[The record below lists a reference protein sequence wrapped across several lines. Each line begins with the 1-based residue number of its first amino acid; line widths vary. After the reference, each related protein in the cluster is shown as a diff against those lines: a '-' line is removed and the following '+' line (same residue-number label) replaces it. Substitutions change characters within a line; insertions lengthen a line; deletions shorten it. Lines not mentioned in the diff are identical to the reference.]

1 MADWKDTCNLPRTA
15 FSMKANLQTTEP
27 ETVARWDAMDLYG
40 KIRGAR
46 KGAPKYLLHD
56 GPPYANGE
64 IHMGH
69 ALNKILK
76 DLVVK
81 SHNMLGFDA
90 PYIPGWDCHGLPI
103 ELKVDRELGPKKR
116 EMSTADFRRACRAYA
131 EKYVDIQRRDFKR
144 LGILGTWDNPYKTLR
159 FEYQAAIVRALG
171 KFVEQDMVYK
181 GKKPVHWC
189 THCRTALAEAEV
201 EYEPHTSPSI
211 YVEFP
216 MAEASAHVWRAGV
229 LTPAAATAKA
239 GALKTMPVSVLIWT
253 TTPWTIPNNMG
264 IAFHPDFEYGAY
276 EIDGKAVIIAKGLA
290 ETVAQKTGKSF
301 DKLLATFEGKQMD
314 RLVFRHPLY
323 SRDSLGVLADYVTL
337 DAGTGAV
344 HTAPGHGSDD
354 YKTGVKY
361 GLEIYAPID
370 PGGHYNDSVE
380 MFAGLKVW
388 DANPK
393 VEAALKE
400 RGHLWGREDF
410 EHSYPHCWRCHN
422 PVIFLATSQWFIAME
437 AKDFRERALKSIDET
452 RFIPDWGKARIH
464 GMIANRPDWCISRQ
478 RVWGVPIPA
487 MDCTKCGT
495 PVLTKE
501 LVEKAASVFDIYGAD
516 SWYERPI
523 EEFIPG
529 GMTCASCG
537 GADFEREGNILDV
550 WFDSGSSHEA
560 VLPFREDHHW
570 PADIYLEGSDQHRGW
585 FHSSLLVGVGTRGRA
600 PFNQVLTH
608 GFVMDENGR
617 KMSKSIG
624 NTTAP
629 QDVIK
634 QSGSE
639 VLRLWVSMV
648 DYRYDI
654 NIGKEVLSR
663 AVESYRKFRNV
674 IRVLVANLYDFDPQ
688 DDAVQKAKM
697 IEIDRWVLAKYAE
710 AAEKIVK
717 AYEDY
722 DYPAIFQ
729 AANQFI
735 TVDLSA
741 FYVDVTK
748 DRMYTYGAKSD
759 ARRSGQTAMYTIV
772 DGLARLLAPILSV
785 TMDELWRMLPGK
797 REESVH
803 MALFPKDL
811 DQWKDAALLERWAL
825 LATVRNQVN
834 LQLEEKR
841 KDKTIAANLSAR
853 VVINTEGDS
862 AMLLN
867 DYRDFLPTL
876 FGVSEVELKPQT
888 PSPKPSDG
896 VSVLVERAGGTKC
909 ERCWRY
915 VDAVSADGDRAG
927 LCSRCVEA
935 LAEPVSL

>member
-40 KIRGAR
+40 KIRAAR
-46 KGAPKYLLHD
+46 KGATSYLLHD

-103 ELKVDRELGPKKR
+103 ELKVDRELGPKKKQ
-116 EMSTADFRRACRAYA
+116 MSTADFRRACRAYA
-131 EKYVDIQRRDFKR
+131 EKFVDVQRKDFKR
-144 LGILGTWDNPYKTLR
+144 LGILGTWDDPYKTLK
-159 FEYQAAIVRALG
+159 FEYQASIVRALG
-171 KFVEQDMVYK
+171 KFVDQDMVYK

-201 EYEPHTSPSI
+201 EYEQHVSPSV

-216 MAEASAHVWRAGV
+216 MKDKDA
-229 LTPAAATAKA
+229 
-239 GALKTMPVSVLIWT
+239 SVLIWT
-253 TTPWTIPNNMG
+253 TTPWTIPNNLA
-264 IAFHPDFEYGAY
+264 IAFHPDFEYGMY
-276 EIDGKAVIIAKGLA
+276 DVDGKHVIVAKELA
-290 ETVAQKTGKSF
+290 ETIGKKIGKSF
-301 DKLLATFEGKQMD
+301 DKLLESFPGTAME
-314 RLVFRHPLY
+314 RVVFRHPLY
-323 SRDSLGVLADYVTL
+323 DRDSLGVLGDYVTL

-344 HTAPGHGSDD
+344 HTAPGHGADD
-354 YKTGVKY
+354 YKTGVRY
-361 GLEIYAPID
+361 GLEIYAPLD
-370 PGGHYNDSVE
+370 AGGHYNESVE
-380 MFAGLKVW
+380 LFAGLKVW

-400 RGHLWGREDF
+400 RGRLWYREDF
-410 EHSYPHCWRCHN
+410 EHQYPHCWRCHN
-422 PVIFLATSQWFIAME
+422 PVIFMATSQWFIAMD
-437 AKDFRERALKSIDET
+437 AKHFRERALKAIKDT
-452 RFIPDWGKARIH
+452 RWIPSWGEARIE

-478 RVWGVPIPA
+478 RAWGVPIPA

-495 PVLTKE
+495 AVLTKQ
-501 LVEKAASVFDIYGAD
+501 LVDKAASVFDVYGAD
-516 SWYERPI
+516 AWYERPI
-523 EEFIPG
+523 EEFVPA
-529 GMTCASCG
+529 GMTCAECG
-537 GADFEREGNILDV
+537 GTEFEREFNILDV

-585 FHSSLLVGVGTRGRA
+585 FHSSLLVGIGTRGRA

-608 GFVMDENGR
+608 GFVMDEQGR
-617 KMSKSIG
+617 KMSKSLG

-634 QSGSE
+634 QSGAE

-654 NIGKEVLSR
+654 NIGKEVLTR
-663 AVESYRKFRNV
+663 TVESYRKIRNV
-674 IRVLVANLYDFDPQ
+674 IRVLVANLYDFDPK
-688 DDAVQKAKM
+688 DDVVPKAKM
-697 IEIDRWVLAKYAE
+697 QEIDRWVLAKYAD
-710 AAEKIVK
+710 AAAKIVK

-722 DYPAIFQ
+722 DYPGIFQ
-729 AANQFI
+729 AANHLI

-748 DRMYTYGAKSD
+748 DRMYTFGAKSE
-759 ARRSGQTAMYTIV
+759 ARRSGQTAMFIIV
-772 DGLARLLAPILSV
+772 DGLARLLAPVLSV
-785 TMDELWRMLPGK
+785 TMDELWRLLPGQ

-803 MALFPKDL
+803 MALFPRDL
-811 DQWKDAALLERWAL
+811 DQWKDPSL
-825 LATVRNQVN
+825 LADWAVLTKLRDDVN
-834 LQLEEKR
+834 LALEARRKEKLI
-841 KDKTIAANLSAR
+841 TSNLSAR
-853 VVINTEGDS
+853 VRIGGPAEEVRAWQKHG
-862 AMLLN
+862 
-867 DYRDFLPTL
+867 DFLPTL
-876 FGVSEVELKPQT
+876 LGVSDVQLYVSEHAALEIHVEHA
-888 PSPKPSDG
+888 SG
-896 VSVLVERAGGTKC
+896 EKC
-909 ERCWRY
+909 ARCWRY
-915 VDAVSADGDRAG
+915 VPAVSAEPDRTG
-927 LCSRCVEA
+927 LCPRCVDA

>member
-1 MADWKDTCNLPRTA
+1 MADWKDTCNLPRTP

-27 ETVARWDAMDLYG
+27 EAVARWDAMDLYG
-40 KIRGAR
+40 KIRAAR

-103 ELKVDRELGPKKR
+103 ELKVDRELGPKKKQ
-116 EMSTADFRRACRAYA
+116 MTTADFRRACRAYA

-144 LGILGTWDNPYKTLR
+144 LGVIGTWDDPYKTLK

-216 MAEASAHVWRAGV
+216 LSENSKDELAKRVPALAG
-229 LTPAAATAKA
+229 KD
-239 GALKTMPVSVLIWT
+239 VSVLIWT
-253 TTPWTIPNNMG
+253 TTPWTIPNNLAV
-264 IAFHPDFEYGAY
+264 AFHPTFEYGAY
-276 EIDGKAVIIAKGLA
+276 DIDGKAVIIAKDLA
-290 ETVAQKTGKSF
+290 ETVGKKVGKSF
-301 DKLLATFEGKQMD
+301 DRLLATFEGSAME

-323 SRDSLGVLADYVTL
+323 DRDSLGVLADYVTL

-344 HTAPGHGSDD
+344 HTAPGHGADD
-354 YKTGVKY
+354 YKTGVRY
-361 GLEIYAPID
+361 GLEIYAPLD
-370 PGGHYNDSVE
+370 AGGRYNDSVE
-380 MFAGLKVW
+380 LFAGLKVW
-388 DANPK
+388 DANPR

-400 RGHLWGREDF
+400 RGRLWHREDF
-410 EHSYPHCWRCHN
+410 DHQYPHCWRCHN
-422 PVIFLATSQWFIAME
+422 PVIFLATSQWFISME
-437 AKDFRERALKSIDET
+437 ATDLRQRALQSIEAT

-487 MDCTKCGT
+487 LDCTKCGT
-495 PVLTKE
+495 PVLTKA
-501 LVEKAASVFDIYGAD
+501 LVDKAASVFDVYGAD
-516 SWYERPI
+516 AWYERPV
-523 EEFIPG
+523 EEFIPS
-529 GMTCASCG
+529 GMACAECG
-537 GADFEREGNILDV
+537 GTEFEREGNILDV

-617 KMSKSIG
+617 KMSKSLG

-654 NIGKEVLSR
+654 NIGKEALAR
-663 AVESYRKFRNV
+663 AIESYRKIRNV
-674 IRVLVANLYDFDPQ
+674 IRVLVANLFDFDPK
-688 DDAVQKAKM
+688 DDCLPKARM
-697 IEIDRWVLAKYAE
+697 LEIDRWALAKYAD
-710 AAEKIVK
+710 AADRIVK
-717 AYEDY
+717 AYEEY

-729 AANQFI
+729 AANHLI

-748 DRMYTYGAKSD
+748 DRMYTFGAKSE
-759 ARRSGQTAMYTIV
+759 ARRSGQTAMFTIV
-772 DGLARLLAPILSV
+772 DGLARLLAPVLSV
-785 TMDELWRMLPGK
+785 TMDELWRLLPGE

-803 MALFPKDL
+803 MALFPREL
-811 DQWKDAALLERWAL
+811 EQWKDAALLERWSAL
-825 LATVRNQVN
+825 AAVRDQVN

-841 KDKTIAANLSAR
+841 KDKTITANLSAR
-853 VVINTEGDS
+853 VTVDAAAET
-862 AMLLN
+862 AALLSE
-867 DYRDFLPTL
+867 YRDFLPTL
-876 FGVSEVELKPQT
+876 FGVSEVDLKTSGPQDLKT
-888 PSPKPSDG
+888 TAVAVD
-896 VSVLVERAGGTKC
+896 RATGTKC

-915 VDAVSADGDRAG
+915 VPEVSVEPERQG

>member
-1 MADWKDTCNLPRTA
+1 
-15 FSMKANLQTTEP
+15 MKANLQTTEP

-40 KIRGAR
+40 KIRRAR
-46 KGAPKYLLHD
+46 SGAPKYLLHD

-103 ELKVDRELGPKKR
+103 ELKVDRELGAKKKQ
-116 EMSTADFRRACRAYA
+116 MSTADFRRACRAYA
-131 EKYVDIQRRDFKR
+131 EKYVDVQRRDFKR
-144 LGILGTWDNPYKTLR
+144 LGILGTWDDPYKTLK

-216 MAEASAHVWRAGV
+216 LSDASRDEIAARV
-229 LTPAAATAKA
+229 PALANQTVA
-239 GALKTMPVSVLIWT
+239 VLIWT
-253 TTPWTIPNNMG
+253 TTPWTIPNNLAL
-264 IAFHPDFEYGAY
+264 AFHPALEYGAY
-276 EIDGKAVIIAKGLA
+276 DIDGKAVIVARDLA
-290 ETVAQKTGKSF
+290 NAVGEKVGKSF
-301 DKLLATFEGKQMD
+301 DRLLATFDGRTME

-323 SRDSLGVLADYVTL
+323 ARDSLGVLGEYVTL

-344 HTAPGHGSDD
+344 HTAPGHGADD
-354 YKTGVKY
+354 YKTGVRY
-361 GLEIYAPID
+361 GLEIYAPLNA
-370 PGGHYNDSVE
+370 GGHYTESVDL
-380 MFAGLKVW
+380 FAGLRVW
-388 DANPK
+388 EANPK

-400 RGHLWGREDF
+400 RGRLWHREDF
-410 EHSYPHCWRCHN
+410 EHQYPHCWRCHH
-422 PVIFLATSQWFIAME
+422 PVIFMATSQWFIAMD
-437 AKDFRERALKSIDET
+437 AKDLRRRALKAITDT
-452 RFIPDWGKARIH
+452 RWIPAWGQARIE

-478 RVWGVPIPA
+478 RAWGVPIPA
-487 MDCTKCGT
+487 MDCTRCGT
-495 PVLTKE
+495 AVLTKA
-501 LVEKAASVFDIYGAD
+501 LVDQAAQVFDIYGAD
-516 SWYERPI
+516 AWYERPV
-523 EEFIPG
+523 EEFVPA
-529 GMTCASCG
+529 GMTCAACG
-537 GADFEREGNILDV
+537 GSEFEREFNILDV

-585 FHSSLLVGVGTRGRA
+585 FHSSLLVGIGTRGRA

-608 GFVMDENGR
+608 GFVMDEQGR
-617 KMSKSIG
+617 KMSKSLG

-639 VLRLWVSMV
+639 ILRLWVSMV

-654 NIGKEVLSR
+654 NIGQEVLTR
-663 AVESYRKFRNV
+663 TVESYRKIRNV

-688 DDAVQKAKM
+688 DDRVPRARLL
-697 IEIDRWVLAKYAE
+697 EIDRWALAKYAD
-710 AAEKIVK
+710 AAERIVR

-729 AANQFI
+729 AANHLI

-748 DRMYTYGAKSD
+748 DRMYTFGAKSE
-759 ARRSGQTAMYTIV
+759 ARRSGQTAMFIIV
-772 DGLARLLAPILSV
+772 EGLARLLAPVLSV
-785 TMDELWRMLPGK
+785 TMDELWRLLPGQ

-803 MALFPKDL
+803 MALFPRDL
-811 DQWKDAALLERWAL
+811 AQWKDAALLERWTAL
-825 LATVRNQVN
+825 ASVRDQVN

-841 KDKTIAANLSAR
+841 KDKTIAANLSAH
-853 VVINTEGDS
+853 VVIEAEGDT
-862 AMLLN
+862 AELLRE
-867 DYRDFLPTL
+867 YHDFLPAL
-876 FGVSEVELKPQT
+876 FGVSSVELKPQAA
-888 PSPKPSDG
+888 SRKPDDG
-896 VSVLVERAGGTKC
+896 PQVVVERAGGTKC
-909 ERCWRY
+909 DRCWRY
-915 VDAVSADGDRAG
+915 VPSVSAEPDRTG
-927 LCSRCVEA
+927 LCQRCVEA

>member
-1 MADWKDTCNLPRTA
+1 MPPDKECIPSQYNKWIPMADWKDTCNLPRTA
-15 FSMKANLQTTEP
+15 FSMKANLQATEP
-27 ETVARWDAMDLYG
+27 ETVARWEAMDLYG
-40 KIRGAR
+40 KIRAAR

-90 PYIPGWDCHGLPI
+90 PYVPGWDCHGLPI
-103 ELKVDRELGPKKR
+103 ELKVDRELGPKKKQ
-116 EMSTADFRRACRAYA
+116 MSIADFRRACRAYA

-144 LGILGTWDNPYKTLR
+144 LGVLGTWDDPYKTLK

-216 MAEASAHVWRAGV
+216 MKDGDA
-229 LTPAAATAKA
+229 
-239 GALKTMPVSVLIWT
+239 SVLIWT
-253 TTPWTIPNNMG
+253 TTPWTIPNNLAV
-264 IAFHPDFEYGAY
+264 AFHPDFEYGLY
-276 EIDGKAVIIAKGLA
+276 DVDGKRVIVAKELA
-290 ETVAQKTGKSF
+290 ETIGKKIGKSF
-301 DKLLATFEGKQMD
+301 DRLLRSFPGKEME
-314 RLVFRHPLY
+314 RVVFRHPLY
-323 SRDSLGVLADYVTL
+323 DRDSLGVLGDYVTL
-337 DAGTGAV
+337 DAGTGVV
-344 HTAPGHGSDD
+344 HTAPGHGADD
-354 YKTGVKY
+354 YKTGVRY
-361 GLEIYAPID
+361 GLDIYAPLD
-370 PGGHYNDSVE
+370 AGGHYNDSVE
-380 MFAGLKVW
+380 LFAGLKVW

-400 RGHLWGREDF
+400 RGRLWYREDF
-410 EHSYPHCWRCHN
+410 DHSYPHCWRCHN
-422 PVIFLATSQWFIAME
+422 PVIFMATSQWFIAMD
-437 AKDFRERALKSIDET
+437 AKDFRQRALESIKQT
-452 RFIPDWGKARIH
+452 RWIPEWGQARIE

-478 RVWGVPIPA
+478 RAWGVPIPA
-487 MDCTKCGT
+487 MDCTRCGT
-495 PVLTKE
+495 AVLTRE
-501 LVEKAASVFDIYGAD
+501 LIEKAAKVFDVYGAD
-516 SWYERPI
+516 AWYERPI
-523 EEFIPG
+523 EEFVPE
-529 GMTCASCG
+529 GMTCESCG
-537 GADFEREGNILDV
+537 STEFEREFNILDV

-560 VLPFREDHHW
+560 VLPFRDDHHW

-585 FHSSLLVGVGTRGRA
+585 FHSSLLVGIGTRGRA

-608 GFVMDENGR
+608 GFVMDEHGR

-624 NTTAP
+624 NTVAP

-634 QSGSE
+634 QSGAE
-639 VLRLWVSMV
+639 ILRLWVSMV

-654 NIGKEVLSR
+654 NLGKEVLAR
-663 AVESYRKFRNV
+663 TVESYRKIRNV
-674 IRVLVANLYDFDPQ
+674 IRVLHANLYDFDP
-688 DDAVQKAKM
+688 KADTVAKARLL
-697 IEIDRWVLAKYAE
+697 EIDRWALARYAD

-729 AANQFI
+729 VANQLI

-748 DRMYTYGAKSD
+748 DRMYTLGANSE
-759 ARRSGQTAMYTIV
+759 ARRSGQTAMFIIV
-772 DGLARLLAPILSV
+772 EGLARLLAPVLSV
-785 TMDELWRMLPGK
+785 TMDELWRQLPGE

-803 MALFPKDL
+803 MALFPRDL
-811 DQWKDAALLERWAL
+811 EQWNDAPLLERWSQ
-825 LATVRNQVN
+825 LAAVRDQVN

-841 KDKTIAANLSAR
+841 KDKTITANLSAK
-853 VVINTEGDS
+853 VNIEAGGDLAS
-862 AMLLN
+862 LLAS
-867 DYRDFLPTL
+867 YSDFLPTL
-876 FGVSEVELKPQT
+876 FGVSEVSVT
-888 PSPKPSDG
+888 SAGSDAIKT
-896 VSVLVERAGGTKC
+896 SVEKAGGTKC

-915 VDAVSADGDRAG
+915 VPQVNDQG
-927 LCSRCVEA
+927 LCPRCVEA

>member
-1 MADWKDTCNLPRTA
+1 MADWKETCNLPRTA

-40 KIRGAR
+40 KIRAAR
-46 KGAPKYLLHD
+46 KGATKYLLHD

-103 ELKVDRELGPKKR
+103 ELKVDRELGPKKKQ
-116 EMSTADFRRACRAYA
+116 MSTADFRRACRAYA
-131 EKYVDIQRRDFKR
+131 EKYVDVQRRDFKR
-144 LGILGTWDNPYKTLR
+144 LGIIGTWENPYKTLK

-201 EYEPHTSPSI
+201 EYENHVSPSI

-216 MAEASAHVWRAGV
+216 MKDRDA
-229 LTPAAATAKA
+229 
-239 GALKTMPVSVLIWT
+239 SVLIWT
-253 TTPWTIPNNMG
+253 TTPWTIPNNLA
-264 IAFHPDFEYGAY
+264 IAFHPDFEYGEY
-276 EIDGKAVIIAKGLA
+276 NVEGKTVIVAKDLA
-290 ETVAQKTGKSF
+290 ETVGQKIGKSF
-301 DKLLATFEGKQMD
+301 GQPLRTFSGKEMEHV
-314 RLVFRHPLY
+314 VFRHPLY
-323 SRDSLGVLADYVTL
+323 DRDSLGVLGDYVTL
-337 DAGTGAV
+337 DASTGAV
-344 HTAPGHGSDD
+344 HTAPGHGADD
-354 YKTGVKY
+354 YRTGVKY
-361 GLEIYAPID
+361 GLEIYAPLD
-370 PGGHYNDSVE
+370 AGGHYNESVE
-380 MFAGLKVW
+380 LFAGLKVW

-400 RGHLWGREDF
+400 RGRLWHREDF
-410 EHSYPHCWRCHN
+410 EHQYPHCWRCHH
-422 PVIFLATSQWFIAME
+422 PVIFLATSQWFIAMDSQ
-437 AKDFRERALKSIDET
+437 KLRERALQAIRDT
-452 RFIPDWGKARIH
+452 RWIPSWGQARIE

-487 MDCTKCGT
+487 MDCAKCGT
-495 PVLTKE
+495 PVLTKA
-501 LVEKAASVFDIYGAD
+501 LVDQAASVFDVYGAD
-516 SWYERPI
+516 AWYERPV
-523 EEFIPG
+523 EEFIPE
-529 GMTCASCG
+529 GMKCAECG
-537 GADFEREGNILDV
+537 HTGFEREGNILDV

-570 PADIYLEGSDQHRGW
+570 PADLYLEGSDQHRGW
-585 FHSSLLVGVGTRGRA
+585 FHSSLLVGIGTRGRA
-600 PFNQVLTH
+600 PFSQVLTH

-617 KMSKSIG
+617 KMSKSLG

-629 QDVIK
+629 QDIIK
-634 QSGSE
+634 QSGAE
-639 VLRLWVSMV
+639 ILRLWVSMV
-648 DYRYDI
+648 DYRYDM
-654 NIGKEVLSR
+654 NISKEAMAR
-663 AVESYRKFRNV
+663 TVESYRKIRNV
-674 IRVLVANLYDFDPQ
+674 IRVLVANLYDFDPK
-688 DDAVQKAKM
+688 DDALPKAKLL
-697 IEIDRWVLAKYAE
+697 EIDRWALARYAE

-722 DYPAIFQ
+722 DYPGIFQ
-729 AANQFI
+729 AANQLI

-748 DRMYTYGAKSD
+748 DRMYTFGAKSE
-759 ARRSGQTAMYTIV
+759 ARRSGQTAMFTIV
-772 DGLARLLAPILSV
+772 DGLTRLLAPVLSV
-785 TMDELWRMLPGK
+785 TMDELWRMLPGP

-803 MALFPKDL
+803 MALFPRDL
-811 DQWKDAALLERWAL
+811 DQWKDAALLERWTAL
-825 LATVRNQVN
+825 VAVRDQVN

-853 VVINTEGDS
+853 VVVEAAGDT
-862 AMLLN
+862 AKLLN
-867 DYRDFLPTL
+867 AYRDFLPTL
-876 FGVSEVELKPQT
+876 FGVSEVELKPQA
-888 PSPKPSDG
+888 PSPTPDG
-896 VSVLVERAGGTKC
+896 PRVVVERATGTKC

-915 VDAVSADGDRAG
+915 VPSVSAEPDRTG
-927 LCSRCVEA
+927 LCPRCVEA